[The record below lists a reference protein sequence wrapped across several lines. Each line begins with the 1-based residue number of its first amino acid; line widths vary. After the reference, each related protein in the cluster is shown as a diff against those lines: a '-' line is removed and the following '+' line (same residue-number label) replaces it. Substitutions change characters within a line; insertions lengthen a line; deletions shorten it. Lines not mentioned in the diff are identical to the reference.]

1 MLSVNDPG
9 SDSASDSAAAGPLV
23 YIVLG
28 SPGSGRRAVVADL
41 IGAGLDPAA
50 DRAHVLLPAAEAA
63 QAGDA
68 AFASVSRWNWDA
80 AKRAFADDA
89 APLPADA
96 THVFFVVDGRVDPVE
111 QLEALKPWLD
121 SRGLAV
127 ARIFAV
133 VDCQLAEKHPEL
145 APWFA
150 ACVHFSDVVLLSRRE
165 GVANKWMSAFRRTFE
180 DQCMPCLFEFVKSD
194 GRVKNPALLL
204 DPAPRRL
211 SQYFDASE
219 WDGLDLA
226 DIEIGES
233 DDEDGEDVRPIA
245 KTELD
250 PDDQPPV
257 DPYLER
263 KQNGRR
269 AIELPDIRKFLA

>member
-1 MLSVNDPG
+1 MTSESAPNPLLPSVY
-9 SDSASDSAAAGPLV
+9 V
-23 YIVLG
+23 VLG
-28 SPGSGRRAVVADL
+28 TPGSGRSAVVADL
-41 IGAGLDPAA
+41 IGAGLDPSV
-50 DRAHVLLPAAEAA
+50 DRAHVILSAAEPAQAA
-63 QAGDA
+63 QALFPA
-68 AFASVSRWNWDA
+68 ATRWRWDLA
-80 AKRAFADDA
+80 AHAIIEDDA
-89 APLPADA
+89 VIPAGPS
-96 THVFFVVDGRVDPVE
+96 HLFFFLDGTLDPVE
-111 QLEALKPWLD
+111 QLEAIKPFLAQ
-121 SRGLAV
+121 RGLAV
-127 ARIFAV
+127 TRVFTVI
-133 VDCQLAEKHPEL
+133 DCQLAEKHPGL

-165 GVANKWMSAFRRTFE
+165 GVANKWMSAFRRSFE
-180 DQCMPCLFEFVKSD
+180 EECMPCLFEFVKD

-204 DPAPRRL
+204 DSAPRRL

-233 DDEDGEDVRPIA
+233 DDDNGDTVRPLA
-245 KTELD
+245 PTELD

-269 AIELPDIRKFLA
+269 VIELPDIRTFLS

>member
-1 MLSVNDPG
+1 MLSVNDP
-9 SDSASDSAAAGPLV
+9 DSASDAAAGPLV

-50 DRAHVLLPAAEAA
+50 DRAHVLLAADEAA
-63 QAGDA
+63 QLGDA
-68 AFASVSRWNWDA
+68 AFASVSRWTWDA
-80 AKRAFADDA
+80 AAHAIVA
-89 APLPADA
+89 GPELVPAGV
-96 THVFFVVDGRVDPVE
+96 THLFFVVDGLRDPAE
-111 QLEALKPWLD
+111 QLEAIKPWLA
-121 SRGLAV
+121 SHGLAV
-127 ARIFAV
+127 ARIFTV
-133 VDCQLAEKHPEL
+133 IDCQLAEKHAEL

-165 GVANKWMSAFRRTFE
+165 GVANKWMSSFRRTFE
-180 DQCMPCLFEFVKSD
+180 DQCMPCLFEFVKGD

-233 DDEDGEDVRPIA
+233 DDEDGETVRPIA

>member
-1 MLSVNDPG
+1 MLSESSPVPLV
-9 SDSASDSAAAGPLV
+9 PLV
-23 YIVLG
+23 YFVLG
-28 SPGSGRRAVVADL
+28 TPGSGRRAVVADL
-41 IGAGLDPAA
+41 IGAGLDAAHDRVHVFISADEADQPA
-50 DRAHVLLPAAEAA
+50 
-63 QAGDA
+63 G
-68 AFASVSRWNWDA
+68 ASFSSISRWKWDPVSKA
-80 AKRAFADDA
+80 VVVSDDA
-89 APLPADA
+89 MPSEA
-96 THVFFVVDGRVDPVE
+96 THVFFLLDGLSDPVD
-111 QLEALKPWLD
+111 QIEALKPWLA
-121 SRGLAV
+121 SHGWTV
-127 ARIFAV
+127 ARIFTV
-133 VDCQLAEKHPEL
+133 IDCQLAEKHEAL

-165 GVANKWMSAFRRTFE
+165 GVANKWMSAFRRSFE
-180 DQCMPCLFEFVKSD
+180 EECMPCLFEFVKD

-219 WDGLDLA
+219 WDGLDFA

-233 DDEDGEDVRPIA
+233 DDEDGDDVRPLA
-245 KTELD
+245 KAELD

-269 AIELPDIRKFLA
+269 DIELPDIRKFLA